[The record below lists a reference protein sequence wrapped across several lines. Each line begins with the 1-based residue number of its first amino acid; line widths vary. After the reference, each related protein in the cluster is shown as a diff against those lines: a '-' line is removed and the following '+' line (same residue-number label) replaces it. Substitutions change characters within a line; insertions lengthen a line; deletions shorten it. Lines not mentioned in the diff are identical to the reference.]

1 MTKKELKEE
10 ELNQVA
16 GASNPG
22 VIKDIS
28 IKDTEEWLRRKRT
41 KTHCGVEDVVK
52 DGGIQGL
59 FDIRRKNM

>member
-10 ELNQVA
+10 ELNQVS
-16 GASNPG
+16 GGSNPG

-41 KTHCGVEDVVK
+41 HCGVEDVVK
-52 DGGIQGL
+52 DGGIQG
-59 FDIRRKNM
+59 IRKF